1 MCSVREHT
9 LLNYS
14 LSDTQ
19 LGPDDSSSD
28 TSFILALLTLSPIL
42 LMVNFYST
50 PQLQQKPLMS
60 SENSPHTQSSQSK
73 RVN

>member
-28 TSFILALLTLSPIL
+28 TSFILAVLTLSPIL
-42 LMVNFYST
+42 LMVKFYST

>member
-1 MCSVREHT
+1 MSSVRDHT

-42 LMVNFYST
+42 LMVKFYSI
-50 PQLQQKPLMS
+50 PQLQLMS
-60 SENSPHTQSSQSK
+60 SENSPRTQSWQSK